1 MTDQASQSRKILV
14 TSALPYA
21 NGSIHLGH
29 LLEYIQT
36 DIWVRFQK
44 ARGHQCT
51 YVCADDAHGTAIM
64 LRAEK
69 EGLTSEQQIANV
81 KEEHEADFAGFQV
94 NFDNFH
100 STHSEENRQLSEE
113 IYKACR
119 DKGHIAVRKIKQL
132 FDPVKELFLADR
144 YVKGQ
149 CPKCNA
155 EDQYGDNCESCG
167 ATYTPAELIKPFSTI
182 SGTTPVEKE
191 SEHYFFKLPDFQ
203 EFLQDWTRSGTLQ
216 EEVANKL
223 AEWLES
229 GLKEWDIS
237 RDAPYFGFEIPDAPG
252 KYFYVWLDA
261 PIGYMASF
269 KNLCDSEEGKARGL
283 NFDEYWK
290 PGPNGENET
299 EVYHFIGKD
308 IINFHALFWPA
319 MLTAADYRTPTAVN
333 AHGFV
338 TVNGEKMSKSR
349 GTFIKGR
356 TFLNHLDPTY
366 LRYYFAAKLSNK
378 VDDFDLN
385 LEDFVQRV
393 NSDLVNKL
401 VNIASRT
408 GNFVFKAGGKLSS
421 NCVEIDMVQHF
432 IDQGDVIAELY
443 ENREFSKAMKEIMT
457 LADRANEYIQ
467 EKAPWAMNKEEGRQ
481 QEVVEVCSV
490 ALNLFRQ
497 LITYLAPVLPDIAE
511 KTQEFLNLDTLNWD
525 ARTNILLDHEINKFK
540 PMLGRA
546 ELKSVEAI
554 LEETKDDLRKEAIL
568 NGEAP
573 AEEVTAEATPQAEEK
588 KLSNKERRKL
598 EKERR
603 AAEQLANAPKLREDG
618 NEVIADE
625 IQFEDF
631 AKVDLR
637 IAKIIKADHVEG
649 ADKLL
654 QLTLDIGDGE
664 TRNVFS
670 GIKAAYQPE
679 DLEGKLTIVVA
690 NLAPRKMKFGMSEGM
705 VLAAGPGGS
714 DLWILEPHDGA
725 QPGMRVL

>member
-1 MTDQASQSRKILV
+1 MTDNALSSRKILV

-44 ARGHQCT
+44 SRGHQCT

-69 EGLTSEQQIANV
+69 EGLTPEQQIANV
-81 KEEHEADFAGFQV
+81 KAEHEADFADFQV

-100 STHSEENRQLSEE
+100 STHSEENRELSAE

-132 FDPVKELFLADR
+132 YDPKKELFLADR

-167 ATYTPAELIKPFSTI
+167 ATYTPADLIKPFSTI
-182 SGTTPVEKE
+182 SGATPIEKE

-223 AEWLES
+223 SEWLDS
-229 GLKEWDIS
+229 GLQEWDIS

-269 KNLCDSEEGKARGL
+269 KNLCDSDEGKARGL

-290 PGPNGENET
+290 PGSEA

-308 IINFHALFWPA
+308 IINFHALFWPS

-356 TFLNHLDPTY
+356 TFLNHLNPTY

-393 NSDLVNKL
+393 NTDLVNKL

-408 GNFVFKAGGKLSS
+408 ANFIKKADGKLSA
-421 NCVEIDMVQHF
+421 NCVEEEMVQHF
-432 IDQGDVIAELY
+432 IDQGDVIAEYY
-443 ENREFSKAMKEIMT
+443 ENREFGKAMKEIMT

-481 QEVVEVCSV
+481 QEVIDVCSV
-490 ALNLFRQ
+490 AINLFRQ
-497 LITYLAPVLPDIAE
+497 LITYLAPVLPEIAE
-511 KTQEFLNLDTLNWD
+511 KTQAFLNLDSLNWD
-525 ARTNILLDHEINKFK
+525 ARTNILKDHEINKFK
-540 PMLGRA
+540 AMLGRA
-546 ELKSVEAI
+546 EMKQIEAI

-573 AEEVTAEATPQAEEK
+573 AEEAPAEEK
-588 KLSNKERRKL
+588 KLSAKERKKL

-603 AAEQLANAPKLREDG
+603 AAEKAANAPKLREDG

-625 IQFEDF
+625 IEFNDF

-654 QLTLDIGDGE
+654 QLTLDIGNGE

-679 DLEGKLTIVVA
+679 DLEGKLTVMVA

-714 DLWILEPHDGA
+714 DLWVLEPHEGA